1 MTEPTPDPSPRPTTA
16 TRTSDAPL
24 DHSLVHGLAWT
35 SAAKWGSQVLS
46 WTSTLIVARLL
57 SPDDFGLLGMAEAYV
72 GLVQVL
78 TAFGLG
84 ASVLAFRDLTDDQV
98 AQLHGFAFVFGA
110 VGFAISC
117 VLAWPLGAFFHA
129 PRLPAVIIVMSLA
142 FVIGSFRIVPAA
154 LLQRELRFRE
164 LAGIDATRALVL
176 AVAMVAFAFLGFR
189 YWTLVI
195 GFLLGSILATVLTLR
210 LKRQRMARPRISAL
224 REAMAYSGYMIASM
238 FVWYAYQNADFV
250 VAGRLVGQAA
260 LGMYTLA
267 WTFASLPVEKVT
279 ALIGGVAF
287 PVFTAVQ
294 HERAE
299 LRRYLLRLTEGLA
312 LITFPACLGMALVAP
327 EFVLTFL
334 GAKWTGAIVPLQLLA
349 LAVCLR
355 SVTPLLPHVL
365 NAIGDARFTMY
376 NAVVSAA
383 IMPVA
388 FYLMATRSGT
398 TGIALVWLLV
408 YPFPTLMLFWRVFR
422 RIELPASQYLSAL
435 WPALSSSLIMV
446 GVVLGVRA
454 VIRGHWSTAVA
465 FSVEVALGAVSYLC
479 MVLVFHRGRITAFLT
494 MLRRGRAGDS
504 LAGA

>member
-1 MTEPTPDPSPRPTTA
+1 MTEPTHNSSAETPVANRESA
-16 TRTSDAPL
+16 QHM

-35 SAAKWGSQVLS
+35 SAAKWGSQLLS
-46 WTSTLIVARLL
+46 WAATLIVARLL
-57 SPDDFGLLGMAEAYV
+57 SPDDFGLLGMAEAYL
-72 GLVQVL
+72 GLVQIL

-84 ASVLAFRDLTDDQV
+84 ATVLAFRDLTDEQL
-98 AQLHGFAFVFGA
+98 AQLHGFAFVFG
-110 VGFAISC
+110 VGGFAISC

-129 PRLPAVIIVMSLA
+129 PRLPAVIVVMSLA
-142 FVIGSFRIVPAA
+142 FIIGSFRIVPAA
-154 LLQRELRFRE
+154 LLQRALRFRE
-164 LAGIDATRALVL
+164 LASIDATRALVL
-176 AVAMVAFAFLGFR
+176 AVAMIGLAFMGFR

-195 GFLLGSILATVLTLR
+195 GFLLGSILATALTLR
-210 LKRQRMARPRISAL
+210 LKRQRMARPQVSAL
-224 REAMAYSGYMIASM
+224 HEAITYSGYMIASM
-238 FVWYAYQNADFV
+238 FVWYAYTNADFV
-250 VAGRLVGQAA
+250 VAGRLLGQAE

-267 WTFASLPVEKVT
+267 WTLASLPVEKVT

-294 HERAE
+294 HEPAE
-299 LRRYLLRLTEGLA
+299 LRRYLVRLTEGLA
-312 LITFPACLGMALVAP
+312 LITFPAGLGMALVAP

-349 LAVCLR
+349 LAVCVR
-355 SVTPLLPHVL
+355 SVAPLLPHVL

-398 TGIALVWLLV
+398 IGIALVWLLV
-408 YPFPTLMLFWRVFR
+408 YPFPTLMLYWRVFR
-422 RIELPASQYLSAL
+422 RIELPASQYLGAL

-454 VIRGHWSTAVA
+454 AIPVRWSNAIV

-479 MVLVFHRGRITAFLT
+479 MVLIFHRGRITAFLT
-494 MLRRGRAGDS
+494 MLRRGRSGGSTAS
-504 LAGA
+504 A